1 MIYRTRM
8 VQEQPRRGVMLLE
21 IISCRK
27 GVDSQTKNEE
37 EAMLIDWAYDCYR
50 GYRSDKLVKNDE
62 EARNETGMLERLV
75 MGAIWCIQEGPSL
88 RPSMGNVILILEG
101 VVEVTVLPCPL
112 PFFSSTF

>member
-50 GYRSDKLVKNDE
+50 GYRSDKLVKNDD
-62 EARNETGMLERLV
+62 EARNETGMLERA
-75 MGAIWCIQEGPSL
+75 MK
-88 RPSMGNVILILEG
+88 RMGNQNKPWMVSIMEKKNGPERSSIGEEVELI
-101 VVEVTVLPCPL
+101 T
-112 PFFSSTF
+112 T